1 MSFQST
7 AWVLDHSRASGADR
21 MVLVVLANYGAK
33 HPTDR
38 DGRLAWEAW
47 PSVER
52 IAHEAG
58 LAKPATARNIL
69 RRLEEGGHI
78 ETVPNG
84 CPDERIP
91 KRRRPNLYRIL
102 LDNPRECWEGC
113 ATCTPPGGRGNGGSP
128 EPSGVTGTPLPVDG
142 ECHGEG
148 ANQLLDQVDHQPDE
162 QEGPGDTS
170 PTTALV
176 PPPDPAVIKE
186 RNRAALDKLPK
197 AVDPEDVKALCIHLR
212 ERMYRH
218 HGGPGKATVTPNW
231 VSEMGR
237 LLNSGPKDVD
247 GYVPTATEV
256 HSMIDSIFDHLNEPQ
271 GNGTFCW
278 ATVIQSPGNLRKK
291 WMAVSGALRVQGP
304 RVAQSDVL
312 AAMDKLD
319 RMGVRR

>member
-1 MSFQST
+1 M
-7 AWVLDHSRASGADR
+7 
-21 MVLVVLANYGAK
+21 
-33 HPTDR
+33 
-38 DGRLAWEAW
+38 
-47 PSVER
+47 
-52 IAHEAG
+52 
-58 LAKPATARNIL
+58 
-69 RRLEEGGHI
+69 
-78 ETVPNG
+78 
-84 CPDERIP
+84 
-91 KRRRPNLYRIL
+91 
-102 LDNPRECWEGC
+102 
-113 ATCTPPGGRGNGGSP
+113 
-128 EPSGVTGTPLPVDG
+128 SGVTTDYRFAPIP
-142 ECHGEG
+142 E
-148 ANQLLDQVDHQPDE
+148 QLLFDPSIDTTAKCVYAVLLRHGMSPDDCYPSHKRIGDLLGMSARSIQRPLRVLE
-162 QEGPGDTS
+162 EAGWVLRSERHDDRGDRISDGFHVRTSPGTTALLGAPPAPESAHPPAQESAHPPRSGTRTREREPVNESHLEREEGPGDTS

-197 AVDPEDVKALCIHLR
+197 RVDPEDVKALCLHLR

-278 ATVIQSPGNLRKK
+278 ATVIRSPGNLRKK
-291 WMAVSGALRVQGP
+291 WMAVSGALRAQGP

-312 AAMDKLD
+312 AAMRKLD
-319 RMGVRR
+319 EMGVRRV